1 MQTTK
6 RTFERAMALAAL
18 SGLKVALGPAFLAT
32 SRRWPSRQNWVMAA
46 VGEMLLDKV
55 GIFPPRYRLPLLIP
69 HTLTGAWVAQESA
82 RADGEDDPWI
92 AVAGG
97 MVAAS
102 VAIAAPIVRMAGSKI
117 LGVPDALLGLG
128 EDYLALQCGIAGSRH
143 AHGPGDRSGQGDV
156 RRCERTDTP
165 GAGVDRRQSLIGR
178 FVARRIR
185 MILTGRSRPSTAP
198 RVSRLHGP
206 RRLWKVNHGNGKDR
220 GVPQESR
227 ASLPSSRIARNLP
240 HDGADSRKA
249 SRNGLMARSPRW
261 RTAPRVRSRNRGPQG
276 HARPARVARGR

>member
-69 HTLTGAWVAQESA
+69 HTMTGAWVAQESA

-128 EDYLALQCGIAGSRH
+128 EDYLALQCGMQALDMPMDQVTGAAREMF
-143 AHGPGDRSGQGDV
+143 DDV
-156 RRCERTDTP
+156 KERT
-165 GAGVDRRQSLIGR
+165 
-178 FVARRIR
+178 
-185 MILTGRSRPSTAP
+185 
-198 RVSRLHGP
+198 
-206 RRLWKVNHGNGKDR
+206 
-220 GVPQESR
+220 
-227 ASLPSSRIARNLP
+227 
-240 HDGADSRKA
+240 
-249 SRNGLMARSPRW
+249 
-261 RTAPRVRSRNRGPQG
+261 
-276 HARPARVARGR
+276 RPALESIGVKA